1 MKTAGK
7 DQETLNSIVLCG
19 DNSYSDKML
28 VTIKSIMAHNR
39 NVAIYVIN
47 TDIPQEWFISIRK
60 RLQLLHSDIIDVK
73 IEKPDWEHFKTAFH
87 INQTTFY
94 RYLIPQYVPAD
105 KALYLD
111 SDLIVTNDI
120 SHLFKLDIDDYY
132 IAAVE
137 NRTFKKGSNAG
148 VMLINLKK
156 WRAENITEELIQL
169 TYKKH
174 DEVAT
179 ADQSIMNMRFG
190 ANWYRLNPT
199 YNFQIGADKN
209 LIFYKHYDQI
219 APLHKLPVVLH
230 YLMDYKPWNHYNK
243 GRLRD
248 IWWQYYDMDW
258 SQIIAYNSDHL
269 NQERRLDVLIV
280 TATDQL
286 AHIEELLSALPYVNF
301 HIFTWVVMSDKMLN
315 LQRYENCKLYPA
327 SMQIIMEELFDSCDI
342 FLGIN
347 LPNEVDQTLSQIK
360 AMGKPIFAFSSTAKD
375 KLGYS
380 QIFDSVEEMARTID
394 SFKTIDYYIYDPH

>member
-1 MKTAGK
+1 MEIVMKTAGK

-94 RYLIPQYVPAD
+94 RYLIPQYVPSD

-137 NRTFKKGSNAG
+137 NRTFKKGFNAG
-148 VMLINLKK
+148 VMLIN
-156 WRAENITEELIQL
+156 
-169 TYKKH
+169 
-174 DEVAT
+174 
-179 ADQSIMNMRFG
+179 
-190 ANWYRLNPT
+190 RL
-199 YNFQIGADKN
+199 
-209 LIFYKHYDQI
+209 
-219 APLHKLPVVLH
+219 V
-230 YLMDYKPWNHYNK
+230 
-243 GRLRD
+243 R
-248 IWWQYYDMDW
+248 
-258 SQIIAYNSDHL
+258 
-269 NQERRLDVLIV
+269 
-280 TATDQL
+280 
-286 AHIEELLSALPYVNF
+286 
-301 HIFTWVVMSDKMLN
+301 
-315 LQRYENCKLYPA
+315 
-327 SMQIIMEELFDSCDI
+327 
-342 FLGIN
+342 
-347 LPNEVDQTLSQIK
+347 
-360 AMGKPIFAFSSTAKD
+360 
-375 KLGYS
+375 
-380 QIFDSVEEMARTID
+380 
-394 SFKTIDYYIYDPH
+394 